1 MDREAWCAAIHRV
14 AKIRTRLSNW
24 SENNFINK
32 LKLIRYILA
41 WKFIRDN
48 SIFTLSNSG
57 VFLDIYTNL
66 ADNVQLVF
74 HSFQA
79 QYLGKKSCNN
89 NFNKTHSYLG
99 ILILQHFQYRTNAMK
114 LSPQLLPKNNNKKMF
129 NLGCGNEEQCWHFKG
144 GKYIC

>member
-1 MDREAWCAAIHRV
+1 M
-14 AKIRTRLSNW
+14 
-24 SENNFINK
+24 
-32 LKLIRYILA
+32 
-41 WKFIRDN
+41 
-48 SIFTLSNSG
+48 
-57 VFLDIYTNL
+57 FLDIYTNL